1 MEMMIEA
8 RAIEMTATIQASMV
22 ALEARADGLE
32 TQNCELEEQVDQLE
46 NELASYTM
54 T

>member
-1 MEMMIEA
+1 MEMTLEA
-8 RAIEMTATIQASMV
+8 RKIEMMETGQASMD
-22 ALEARADGLE
+22 ALRARADVLE